1 MPASLWQVKPAF
13 NVGAKFLQTVW
24 KRLRLSGDNSPKLL
38 SGDICVV
45 WRRMP
50 GPQGSAF
57 HPRDGR
63 HHGLDAENVERPP
76 QLGER
81 AVRLNAARPLSR
93 PRSPWFIPCLMLPC
107 STVSRRRAS
116 PSVAPPCVRA
126 PPRSPDPRPGADWP
140 CRADAADRR
149 GKPPDCCHRSS
160 SNPALMVRTDVHILA
175 GIMAER
181 VLAEQTNHCA
191 PTIRAGAWE
200 QGASAPPFRSRDGLD
215 LEGGT
220 GGGGSPF
227 PGADSG

>member
-107 STVSRRRAS
+107 STVSRRRARIS
-116 PSVAPPCVRA
+116 GLAFSRAAMRSRTASFSRPETRRGLAVPRGRRGQAGQAAGLLSSIFFKSRPHGSDRCTHPGRDHGGTRPCGTNKPLRTD
-126 PPRSPDPRPGADWP
+126 DPRW
-140 CRADAADRR
+140 
-149 GKPPDCCHRSS
+149 
-160 SNPALMVRTDVHILA
+160 
-175 GIMAER
+175 
-181 VLAEQTNHCA
+181 
-191 PTIRAGAWE
+191 
-200 QGASAPPFRSRDGLD
+200 GL
-215 LEGGT
+215 GT
-220 GGGGSPF
+220 GGISPAISQ
-227 PGADSG
+227 PRWPRS